1 MMVVEHRLVKGQ
13 DKFRIVKR
21 LRLRSIR
28 AMNDSPSGDDGT
40 DTHYYLPATP
50 SLSGEPGLAER
61 FLTRLFRR
69 RGALRAVVRPEE

>member
-1 MMVVEHRLVKGQ
+1 MVVKHGLVKGQ
-13 DKFRIVKR
+13 DNFRIVKP
-21 LRLRSIR
+21 LRIQSIC

-50 SLSGEPGLAER
+50 SLSGKPGLAER

-69 RGALRAVVRPEE
+69 RGALRAVVRPQE